1 MDGRISKR
9 ISVILDGEIISHS
22 RHCSAIVNNIS
33 ENGIFV
39 KIPLKER
46 EKKQSLDLNF
56 FSLKLQ
62 LPTGDLVSLN
72 CIKKWSYQHSSG
84 SLIEHIGIEVINP
97 PQQYKK
103 YLKSLRFPHFKWQ
116 YSL

>member
-1 MDGRISKR
+1 MGGRILNR
-9 ISVILDGEIISHS
+9 IPVLLDGELISNGWNCAAII
-22 RHCSAIVNNIS
+22 NNIS
-33 ENGIFV
+33 ENGIFA
-39 KIPLKER
+39 KIPLHER
-46 EKKQSLDLNF
+46 EKNHSLDLYF

-62 LPTGDLVSLN
+62 FPTGDLVNLN
-72 CIKKWSYQHSSG
+72 CEKKWSYKHSPG

-116 YSL
+116 